1 MIYIMI
7 EIFSNWI
14 FVWLILFELNLIK
27 FNPFFIIVFAYMLSY
42 IQLFYLYYKNVST
55 YNLLK
60 FFLINVILKFIPIV
74 ILLYYKQNTISY
86 DDILFTIILLNI
98 YLIILYILD
107 TNIYNIYNKI
117 IISYVLNQKET
128 KSDISKLY
136 DKIYEILMK

>member
-1 MIYIMI
+1 MI